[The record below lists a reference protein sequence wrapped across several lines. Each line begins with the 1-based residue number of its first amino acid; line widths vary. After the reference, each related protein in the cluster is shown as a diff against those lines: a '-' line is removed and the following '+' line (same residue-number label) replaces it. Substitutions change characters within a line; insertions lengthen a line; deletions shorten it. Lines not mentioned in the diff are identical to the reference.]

1 MKHQESQEQ
10 QSLFQWAKLAQGQ
23 YPELSLL
30 HAIGNG
36 NGRTSVI
43 QGARMK
49 REGVLS
55 GVSDIFLP
63 VSRNGY
69 HGLYIELKVKG
80 GRTSPSQKWW
90 ILKTTEQGYLA
101 KVALGWVEASEV
113 IKGYLG
119 SERHDT

>member
-1 MKHQESQEQ
+1 MNHNESDEQ
-10 QSLFQWAKLAQGQ
+10 QALFQWAKLAQTKH
-23 YPELSLL
+23 PELKLL

-36 NGRTSVI
+36 NARTNAI

-101 KVALGWVEASEV
+101 KVAFGWIEASEV
-113 IKGYLG
+113 IKRYL
-119 SERHDT
+119 EM